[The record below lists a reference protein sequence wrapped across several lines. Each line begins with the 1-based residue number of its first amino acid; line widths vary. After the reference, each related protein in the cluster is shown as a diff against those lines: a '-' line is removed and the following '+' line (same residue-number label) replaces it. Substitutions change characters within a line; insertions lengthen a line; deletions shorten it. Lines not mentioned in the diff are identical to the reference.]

1 VDVWTDLNDGPIRCL
16 AHHSERNLLAV
27 GCGTI
32 IFLVHYSLLK
42 SDSTPRAAWTDK
54 MVLPSPP
61 KNPVYPEEEPVP
73 RSLQFLRGQNLLVA
87 SYLNHGVM

>member
-1 VDVWTDLNDGPIRCL
+1 MEVWTDLNDGPIRCL
-16 AHHSERNLLAV
+16 VHHSERDILAV
-27 GCGTI
+27 GCGAAI
-32 IFLVHYSLLK
+32 LLAHYNLSGN
-42 SDSTPRAAWTDK
+42 DSTSRAAWTNK

-61 KNPVYPEEEPVP
+61 KSPVFQEEETVP